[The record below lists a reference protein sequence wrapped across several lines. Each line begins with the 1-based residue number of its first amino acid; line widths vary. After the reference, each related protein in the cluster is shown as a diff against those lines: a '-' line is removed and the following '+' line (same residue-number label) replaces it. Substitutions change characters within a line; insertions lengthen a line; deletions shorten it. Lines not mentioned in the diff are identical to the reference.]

1 MEIQIDLAGIQA
13 ICPTVAEHEGVAVTR
28 LVDIIATV
36 LWSVVPSVSPV
47 LVFAAFHSPSF
58 SFFAGSAINKRIS
71 YITLKL
77 NNYIGQ

>member
-13 ICPTVAEHEGVAVTR
+13 ICPTVAEHVGVAVTR

-36 LWSVVPSVSPV
+36 LWSSVPSVSLA
-47 LVFAAFHSPSF
+47 LVFTALHSPCF
-58 SFFAGSAINKRIS
+58 PFVAGSAINERIS

-77 NNYIGQ
+77 NNYIEQ